1 MDPTQRL
8 RAFLARAKGL
18 DDASPLREWGLREM
32 VRSVLLIAA
41 RLGRGASWRVRFRAS
56 RGMVL
61 AAPGV
66 RIFYPRHLS
75 AGRGLNL
82 EEGCEIVALSKRG
95 IVFGER
101 CTVGRFASIRP
112 TNVLL
117 DEPGE
122 GLSMGDHSNIGPYS
136 YVGCSGYIEIGS
148 NVLMGPRVNLLSE
161 NHRFDRTDV
170 PMKEQGVKRS
180 FIRIEDDC
188 WIGANVT
195 ILAGVTVGAGAV
207 IASGAVVNRDVP
219 PFAVVA
225 GVPAKIIRSR
235 K

>member
-1 MDPTQRL
+1 MNLTERM
-8 RAFLARAKGL
+8 RATLVKLKGL
-18 DDASPLREWGLREM
+18 DDPAALNDWGMREM
-32 VRSVLLIAA
+32 TASGLVIAA
-41 RLGRGASWRVRFRAS
+41 RLLRGAFWRVWFRAS
-56 RGMVL
+56 RGRVL
-61 AAPGV
+61 VAPGV
-66 RIFYPRHLS
+66 RIFYPHHLS

-122 GLSMGDHSNIGPYS
+122 GLRMGDHSNIGPYS
-136 YVGCSGYIEIGS
+136 YVGCSGYIDIGD
-148 NVLMGPRVNLLSE
+148 NVLMGPRVNLLAE
-161 NHRFDRTDV
+161 NHRFDRTDI
-170 PMKEQGVKRS
+170 PMKAQGVERS

-188 WIGANVT
+188 WIGADATV
-195 ILAGVTVGAGAV
+195 LAGVTVGTGAV
-207 IASGAVVNRDVP
+207 IATGAVVTRDVP
-219 PFAVVA
+219 PYSVVA